1 MIMNRLLT
9 DAKNMCKKE
18 GYRKSKRKAGCKF
31 DYLID
36 KEEKTTIEFE
46 EMSNGIVKAFIKL
59 KRNDLIILLEF

>member
-1 MIMNRLLT
+1 
-9 DAKNMCKKE
+9 MCRKE
-18 GYRKSKRKAGCKF
+18 GYRKSKRQAGCKF

-46 EMSNGIVKAFIKL
+46 EMSNGYVKAFIKL